1 MATRTH
7 SDRIWKVRFAVWS
20 YTQFAEEQLPTTTT
34 VKDVLRLPRTSAD
47 YCRLFCQVNHNEQ
60 ALLTWIVNRWPVGRV
75 KLLQEQQLSLE
86 DKLHYHANNNEPMDC
101 FTITPP
107 HCLFKCWCFL
117 VWERDNAV
125 QVRMFFQIHP
135 IRSENAVPSHY
146 FFLTFML
153 HCKLFCIHTS
163 INFVYL
169 HLSSIPTA
177 WQNKVNK

>member
-1 MATRTH
+1 MKGAIRCMVVYTVRRRTTAHNDDGQGCAQTTTDQRGLLSTLLSSQPQRTSTTNLNREPLACGPCQAITRTNNNFH
-7 SDRIWKVRFAVWS
+7 SKTS
-20 YTQFAEEQLPTTTT
+20 STTT
-34 VKDVLRLPRTSAD
+34 
-47 YCRLFCQVNHNEQ
+47 
-60 ALLTWIVNRWPVGRV
+60 LTTT
-75 KLLQEQQLSLE
+75 
-86 DKLHYHANNNEPMDC
+86 NEPMDC
-101 FTITPP
+101 FTITSP

-125 QVRMFFQIHP
+125 QVRMFFQLHP